1 MPLTSAY
8 WSNGA
13 APRGGPAVARAPAPA
28 PGPVLP
34 AVPSSE
40 DAAASLGEI
49 QAALLQPGGGL
60 IQQRRTPV
68 VDAGDAYKPGYESVV
83 AHAKASSSSRLTR
96 IQQVREQEK
105 LWARFQAR
113 EFRAAV
119 KDHHVELTNQL
130 HQGWLEARALK
141 QQELER
147 DYSGAVVG
155 VGRAQRDAAAL
166 GDATAKKRR
175 AREMAVQKFDA
186 DLSALERHETAL
198 GKEFERLDDVQ
209 APYFVAADRR
219 VRATALADKTREDM
233 RAKNAAFADSEEGR
247 RKKLV
252 ERLVAE
258 TDARVARPTRGGRK
272 MAAATFKDTH
282 FNDLVVDRATGVAV
296 GVRRARKGPG
306 AGHADTGALAL
317 APAAAAVEIDGVA
330 AVERATSS
338 HGGPGEKKNAA
349 VSAFDAAFERER
361 VRAER
366 RDEEL
371 KAMRAKKAKE
381 ASRANAAAQR
391 ARAVASKREMAAK
404 MDEEARADRARKV
417 REMAKGGGL
426 INAPLLRKWN
436 EKKRTEDT
444 LKAFETAF
452 SEISG
457 ARGSSSGAGADAPGA
472 PESPGADIFDDEQ
485 PFDDAAPAS
494 SPGGGFDT
502 LFEASEE
509 EQRLGEMG
517 LENVLA
523 MARGAQ
529 TPVEERLDA
538 PETLARRG
546 VAGATMS
553 EIASVVRASE
563 RAVPSPRRPYDTQ
576 AYADDS
582 DDDFVG
588 PAGGAGPPPSSFI
601 DEERLDAAVAAA
613 AEHGRRAALAAA
625 SPADP
630 AGAASASAA
639 RLSAMARSLEADTS
653 ELSGSR
659 SLNLS
664 EDTTHLFSNTMDADS
679 AEATEADA
687 NVPSVPAPA
696 PSTLPGSSSSGDAEA
711 EMRASLAATAAAMD
725 RVTQEAEAAEAN
737 LAAAARRAA
746 VRPASAFDERASDEP
761 DLPGR
766 VEVPALRPLD
776 AILGA
781 LGEQVRALDAAAA
794 EASARAP
801 ESEYKSSSSSGV
813 GSGGGGGC
821 EQLRAAVLANL
832 RGRFDAPR
840 AEHARR
846 GCRDGEPGGR
856 AGGDPPERGRPP
868 LRPPAAARR
877 VGRLRRRARR
887 ERRGRRRGGGAHRR
901 RRRGGRGARRGARRD
916 GAARGFGDGGCAGRS
931 LRQARGSR

>member
-1 MPLTSAY
+1 LHRHATAKVATAASATTMPLTSAY

-49 QAALLQPGGGL
+49 QAALLQPGGGV

-175 AREMAVQKFDA
+175 AREMAVEKFDA

-306 AGHADTGALAL
+306 AGHADTSRFAL
-317 APAAAAVEIDGVA
+317 APAAAAVETDGVA
-330 AVERATSS
+330 AVERASS
-338 HGGPGEKKNAA
+338 SRGDTGEKKNAVK

-391 ARAVASKREMAAK
+391 ARAVASKREMATK

-457 ARGSSSGAGADAPGA
+457 ATGFIQRRRRPRRPGAPGA
-472 PESPGADIFDDEQ
+472 PA
-485 PFDDAAPAS
+485 
-494 SPGGGFDT
+494 
-502 LFEASEE
+502 
-509 EQRLGEMG
+509 
-517 LENVLA
+517 
-523 MARGAQ
+523 
-529 TPVEERLDA
+529 
-538 PETLARRG
+538 
-546 VAGATMS
+546 
-553 EIASVVRASE
+553 
-563 RAVPSPRRPYDTQ
+563 PRRP
-576 AYADDS
+576 
-582 DDDFVG
+582 
-588 PAGGAGPPPSSFI
+588 
-601 DEERLDAAVAAA
+601 
-613 AEHGRRAALAAA
+613 RR
-625 SPADP
+625 
-630 AGAASASAA
+630 GY
-639 RLSAMARSLEADTS
+639 
-653 ELSGSR
+653 
-659 SLNLS
+659 
-664 EDTTHLFSNTMDADS
+664 F
-679 AEATEADA
+679 
-687 NVPSVPAPA
+687 
-696 PSTLPGSSSSGDAEA
+696 
-711 EMRASLAATAAAMD
+711 
-725 RVTQEAEAAEAN
+725 
-737 LAAAARRAA
+737 RR
-746 VRPASAFDERASDEP
+746 R
-761 DLPGR
+761 G
-766 VEVPALRPLD
+766 ALR
-776 AILGA
+776 
-781 LGEQVRALDAAAA
+781 
-794 EASARAP
+794 
-801 ESEYKSSSSSGV
+801 
-813 GSGGGGGC
+813 
-821 EQLRAAVLANL
+821 
-832 RGRFDAPR
+832 
-840 AEHARR
+840 
-846 GCRDGEPGGR
+846 
-856 AGGDPPERGRPP
+856 
-868 LRPPAAARR
+868 
-877 VGRLRRRARR
+877 RRRARFFP
-887 ERRGRRRGGGAHRR
+887 RRRLRYPVRGVRGGAE
-901 RRRGGRGARRGARRD
+901 AR
-916 GAARGFGDGGCAGRS
+916 
-931 LRQARGSR
+931 

>member
-613 AEHGRRAALAAA
+613 AEHG
-625 SPADP
+625 
-630 AGAASASAA
+630 
-639 RLSAMARSLEADTS
+639 LSLI
-653 ELSGSR
+653 
-659 SLNLS
+659 
-664 EDTTHLFSNTMDADS
+664 H
-679 AEATEADA
+679 
-687 NVPSVPAPA
+687 
-696 PSTLPGSSSSGDAEA
+696 
-711 EMRASLAATAAAMD
+711 
-725 RVTQEAEAAEAN
+725 
-737 LAAAARRAA
+737 
-746 VRPASAFDERASDEP
+746 
-761 DLPGR
+761 
-766 VEVPALRPLD
+766 
-776 AILGA
+776 I
-781 LGEQVRALDAAAA
+781 
-794 EASARAP
+794 
-801 ESEYKSSSSSGV
+801 
-813 GSGGGGGC
+813 
-821 EQLRAAVLANL
+821 
-832 RGRFDAPR
+832 
-840 AEHARR
+840 
-846 GCRDGEPGGR
+846 
-856 AGGDPPERGRPP
+856 
-868 LRPPAAARR
+868 
-877 VGRLRRRARR
+877 
-887 ERRGRRRGGGAHRR
+887 
-901 RRRGGRGARRGARRD
+901 
-916 GAARGFGDGGCAGRS
+916 
-931 LRQARGSR
+931 